1 MPKKK
6 KKKKEVSDFLWFPN
20 YVPGMQLLNVEP
32 VPTPPV
38 VENTIEELPEVYMP
52 LWKAWLLY
60 SAYTAGL
67 PLGHETMG
75 AALGAKI
82 ARNVGIRATIGGG
95 VGYLG
100 AIVIVGT
107 IATVLD
113 PLDYYE
119 GGLDVTPSEI
129 KAAASSGVTSF
140 ANEVVNPSPTVRGRL
155 NPLGIRTGWQ

>member
-1 MPKKK
+1 MAKKK
-6 KKKKEVSDFLWFPN
+6 KKLELTWLN
-20 YVPGMQLLNVEP
+20 YLPGVKYTNAINTP

-38 VENTIEELPEVYMP
+38 VKNTIQELPQVYMP

-95 VGYLG
+95 LGYVA
-100 AIVIVGT
+100 AIAIVGT
-107 IATVLD
+107 LATVAD
-113 PLDYYE
+113 PLDYYR
-119 GGLDVTPSEI
+119 GGLDLTPSEL
-129 KAAASSGVTSF
+129 KAVASTSVTSF
-140 ANEVVNPSPTVRGRL
+140 ANEVVSPSPTIRGRL
-155 NPLGIRTGWQ
+155 NPLGIRTGWQQ